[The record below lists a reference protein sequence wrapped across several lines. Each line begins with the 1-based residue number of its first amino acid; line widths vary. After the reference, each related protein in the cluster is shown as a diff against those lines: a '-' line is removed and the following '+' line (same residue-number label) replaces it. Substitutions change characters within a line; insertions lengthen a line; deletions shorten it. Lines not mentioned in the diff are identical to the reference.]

1 MEATAVHRD
10 RAARHHTHHKIV
22 CISSAPTAA
31 RTLQRRSRRAAER
44 AMLLDLVAE
53 ALDERYAVQNEVPS
67 E

>member
-10 RAARHHTHHKIV
+10 RAARHHHHHKIA
-22 CISSAPTAA
+22 CISSAPTAV

-44 AMLLDLVAE
+44 AELFGLLAD
-53 ALDERYAVQNEVPS
+53 ALDERYGALS